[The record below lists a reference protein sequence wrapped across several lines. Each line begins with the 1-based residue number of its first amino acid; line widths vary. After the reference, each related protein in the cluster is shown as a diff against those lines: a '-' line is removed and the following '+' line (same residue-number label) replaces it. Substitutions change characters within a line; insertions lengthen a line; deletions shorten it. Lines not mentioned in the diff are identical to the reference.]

1 MAKFS
6 KLIQIS
12 FWKTEKEKARS
23 QQWLIT
29 APYPLPP
36 AKFSKLIQISF
47 WKTEKEKARTIRYF
61 INWLDR
67 EIPVIQ
73 LVFAI

>member
-12 FWKTEKEKARS
+12 FWKTEKEKAR
-23 QQWLIT
+23 T
-29 APYPLPP
+29 V
-36 AKFSKLIQISF
+36 
-47 WKTEKEKARTIRYF
+47 RYF